1 MPSKF
6 RINTLI
12 ILILAVL
19 FYFFF
24 MTSKHDPILSPVNPF
39 AEDPFDAIGSFG
51 IQVAG
56 FLGFLSF
63 IRVFWFYRKGAVSEE
78 QKVTLA
84 RTQMLVV
91 LAVAVTLAGDRVAM
105 ARYPSLWT
113 TSAGGAELAALLG
126 GLFLMTLAAGV
137 LVYRS
142 VREIKPHLSSNLWI
156 RALIVLAVAG
166 VILAIYPDS
175 LRQGTPGVL
184 FTVIVGTVLLIVPMW
199 ALGTS
204 LIPIPTG
211 ATQPGTVM
219 PSRWLGLYK
228 FHLIFVILLGILV
241 GFFLVLG
248 ESTDGGGAPH
258 LAGMAFVAAVYIGL
272 EISGLLIGYIFLRK
286 PLGLFQRNS

>member
-56 FLGFLSF
+56 FLAFLSF
-63 IRVFWFYRKGAVSEE
+63 IRIFWFYRKGTLSET
-78 QKVTLA
+78 QKMTLA
-84 RTQMLVV
+84 RTQMLGV
-91 LAVAVTLAGDRVAM
+91 LAVAVTLAGDFVAM
-105 ARYPSLWT
+105 ARYPSLWSMST
-113 TSAGGAELAALLG
+113 GGGELAALLG
-126 GLFLMTLAAGV
+126 GLFLITLAAGV

-142 VREIKPHLSSNLWI
+142 VREIKPQPSSNLWI
-156 RALIVLAVAG
+156 RALIVLAAAG

-204 LIPIPTG
+204 LIPYPTG
-211 ATQPGTVM
+211 ATQPETVT

-228 FHLIFVILLGILV
+228 FQLIFVILLGILV

-248 ESTDGGGAPH
+248 ESTDGGGMPH

-272 EISGLLIGYIFLRK
+272 ETSGLLIAYIFLRK
-286 PLGLFQRNS
+286 PLGLFQRNL

>member
-1 MPSKF
+1 MPNKL
-6 RINTLI
+6 RINALI
-12 ILILAVL
+12 ILILAAV

-39 AEDPFDAIGSFG
+39 AEDPFDAVGSFG

-63 IRVFWFYRKGAVSEE
+63 IRIFWFYRKGALSVE
-78 QKVTLA
+78 QKVFLA
-84 RTQMLVV
+84 RTQILGV
-91 LAVAVTLAGDRVAM
+91 LAVAVTLAGDVVAM
-105 ARYPSLWT
+105 ARYPSLWS
-113 TSAGGAELAALLG
+113 TSAGGAELAVLLG
-126 GLFLMTLAAGV
+126 GLVLMTLAAGI

-142 VREIKPHLSSNLWI
+142 VREIKPQPSTNLWI
-156 RALIVLAVAG
+156 RVLIVLAAAG
-166 VILAIYPDS
+166 VILAVYPDS
-175 LRQGTPGVL
+175 LRQGTTGVL

-204 LIPIPTG
+204 LVPYPTG
-211 ATQPGTVM
+211 ATQPETVT
-219 PSRWLGLYK
+219 PSRWLDLYK
-228 FHLIFVILLGILV
+228 FQLIFVILLGILV

-248 ESTDGGGAPH
+248 ESTDGGSVPH

-272 EISGLLIGYIFLRK
+272 ETSGLLIAYIFLRK